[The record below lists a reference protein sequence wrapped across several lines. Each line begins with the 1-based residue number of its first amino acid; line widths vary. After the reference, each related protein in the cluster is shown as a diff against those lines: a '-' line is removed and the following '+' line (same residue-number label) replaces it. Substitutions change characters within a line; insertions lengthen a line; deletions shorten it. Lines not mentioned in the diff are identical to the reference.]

1 MEEEKPAV
9 RTMTREEIAAIL
21 ALPVREFT
29 FGGVQ
34 KRGRYDEE
42 THKFYF
48 LKDDGSLEGRIA
60 TVTFRD
66 RAPEDT
72 KGKAQPEEES
82 AASKGKRSLGDILR
96 KLAGAGGAETPSNA
110 DTKGRRERR
119 PKKEKQPLVKS
130 SGPVDQETKNQKK
143 IALAVGILVVV
154 IALCVVVLPGV
165 IRSSLNGLQNGPTPE
180 KHTAS
185 LDTIAVIQVTRDLIP
200 GDLLTEDSLRR
211 VTISAA
217 DYNQIYLNGSPLYQ
231 WTRCEDLLQTRNYVT
246 EYIPMG
252 LYLTYDN
259 VSGVSPQTNNP
270 WMGNGT
276 GFVSVFLP
284 LPEEILA
291 DERLSFGVV
300 ADVAIQK
307 ASQRTDAS
315 QLEQDSIDGMVIS
328 TVREDRVGYSI
339 TGLAICD
346 LLNEQQSSLYSR
358 FSNLM
363 DIPSGEQITYLRRLF
378 QNDPGEISALSPRYA
393 VVRLT
398 EAQARE
404 LGDLSNANVNITL
417 TDNTDNGTDVKLQY
431 TEGVQVLLENIR
443 LAIQR
448 NEEAIE
454 ALEGA

>member
-1 MEEEKPAV
+1 MEAEKPAV

-21 ALPVREFT
+21 SLPVREFT

-66 RAPEDT
+66 RAPENT
-72 KGKAQPEEES
+72 EEKAQSEEES
-82 AASKGKRSLGDILR
+82 AASKGRRSLGDILR
-96 KLAGAGGAETPSNA
+96 KLAGAGDGETHSNA
-110 DTKGRRERR
+110 DAMERRERR
-119 PKKEKQPLVKS
+119 PKMEKQPLAKPP
-130 SGPVDQETKNQKK
+130 GAVDQETKNKRK
-143 IALAVGILVVV
+143 IFLAVGILVVV
-154 IALCVVVLPGV
+154 IALCAVVLPGV
-165 IRSSLNGLQNGPTPE
+165 IRSSLSGLQNRQEPE
-180 KHTAS
+180 KHAAS
-185 LDTIAVIQVTRDLIP
+185 LDAIAVIQVTRDLIP

-259 VSGVSPQTNNP
+259 VSGVNPQTNNP
-270 WMGNGT
+270 WMGNGS
-276 GFVSVFLP
+276 GFVTVSLP
-284 LPEEILA
+284 LPEEIIS
-291 DERLSFGVV
+291 DERFSFGVI

-315 QLEQDSIDGMVIS
+315 QLEQDNIDGMVIS
-328 TVREDRVGYSI
+328 TVREDRIGYSI

-363 DIPSGEQITYLRRLF
+363 DIPSGEQVTYLRRLF

-404 LGDLSNANVNITL
+404 LGDLSSANVDITL
-417 TDNTDNGTDVKLQY
+417 TESADNGTDVKLQY

-448 NEEAIE
+448 NEETIE
-454 ALEGA
+454 AMEGA